1 MNDTLFELAK
11 IVEKLVVILGDC
23 LVREADMITQVT
35 ELTAEV
41 ARLRIAGANLQN
53 VDLLTEVDALRA
65 QNNELR
71 TGLVA

>member
-11 IVEKLVVILGDC
+11 IVETLVNLLGDC
-23 LVREADMITQVT
+23 LAREADMLEQVI

-41 ARLRIAGANLQN
+41 ARLRVAGANLQN

-71 TGLVA
+71 TGLIA